1 MKQKPQQQCVENQ
14 LLLGKQLRR
23 TITAKGESKMEENPF
38 QPLLR
43 YIISHSFSKVKYF
56 LSNYTNFYRF
66 FQKIA
71 FFISV
76 YYRWKKDWLLLEEKL
91 PFFQYQSF
99 LFLSLLSHLFF
110 TINLVPFRYLFTFAS
125 NSNK

>member
-1 MKQKPQQQCVENQ
+1 VCGESTVVGET
-14 LLLGKQLRR
+14 RR

-76 YYRWKKDWLLLEEKL
+76 YYRWEKDWLLLEEKL
-91 PFFQYQSF
+91 PFFSIGNPMIF
-99 LFLSLLSHLFF
+99 FNTFRLS
-110 TINLVPFRYLFTFAS
+110 
-125 NSNK
+125 